1 MNFKHLYYFWR
12 VAKAGG
18 VARASEQLHL
28 TPQTISGQIGLL
40 EEVLIRPCLPS
51 ADATSN

>member
-1 MNFKHLYYFWR
+1 MNFKHLYYFWW

-18 VARASEQLHL
+18 VARAGEQLHV

-40 EEVLIRPCLPS
+40 EEDLGAPLFS
-51 ADATSN
+51 